1 MFIFSSSYLSI
12 RKKLKKVVKK
22 SLLFYS
28 EITFREIAWIL
39 NPTFPE
45 QTKNRK
51 HKPAVK
57 QLEQYFRKFP
67 FYFKKII
74 LW

>member
-45 QTKNRK
+45 QTK
-51 HKPAVK
+51 KPQAIACG
-57 QLEQYFRKFP
+57 YN
-67 FYFKKII
+67 
-74 LW
+74 